1 MEHPLLHPPEK
12 YTDVITQEEWDT
24 FFEWQTS
31 EEGMALRARNSK
43 NKKQARHPHLT
54 GRAGYI
60 GIEDVVVRVHLSFT
74 RILYIVND
82 IYSLTNQFGVLVDC
96 RVQ

>member
-1 MEHPLLHPPEK
+1 MTCYYIHVEHPLLHSPEK
-12 YTDVITQEEWDT
+12 YADVITQEKWDA
-24 FFEWQTS
+24 FFEWRTS

-43 NKKQARHPHLT
+43 NKKQARHPHLR

-60 GIEDVVVRVHLSFT
+60 GIEDAVVKVHLSFT

-82 IYSLTNQFGVLVDC
+82 IYFLTN
-96 RVQ
+96 